1 MDRTEELFKSVKFV
15 DENYKFDDN
24 FSLTPFVQVS
34 IKISCSL
41 KGNEVLVTKMEK
53 L

>member
-1 MDRTEELFKSVKFV
+1 MDRTDELLKSVKFLNESYEIINTV
-15 DENYKFDDN
+15 
-24 FSLTPFVQVS
+24 SLTPFVQVS
-34 IKISCSL
+34 IKISTSL